1 MRLRV
6 ALVFFALGVVIVGCG
21 GGGKSGL
28 VPTLSSPGS
37 GGTNPSGGA
46 KTTRA
51 NIALYIPPAN
61 KQASSRRPFYISPNT
76 QAFGVVVLPYPSV
89 VPSPVPTTNI
99 QIFPVTTP
107 SPCAVASGGGE
118 TCNFTVTAPI
128 GTDLFIV
135 AAFATAAPSGN
146 TTPLSAFVSGPVTVS
161 LSPAPNATP
170 LGFTLD
176 GIAYSVVVTVASPDP
191 GNTPNTQVFTVGVP
205 TSAPL
210 AVTAYDVSGNLVM
223 SDPTTPYYNPIVI
236 QASPAADG
244 LTLSLTSS
252 SACGSSASGA
262 VATLN
267 CAGDLGNVQ
276 VSYDG
281 TPRPDA
287 NDHLIDNYVVFSS
300 TAPNPT
306 PSPANYVLAGNIQ
319 SWPLTSNT
327 LLSSY
332 TFLRRMSSGQFFYL
346 AYLESP
352 ANEWVSGTFDPATET
367 AGVQQTL
374 TDSNLFND
382 AALAPDGSYWVADTS
397 GKLECFTSITAT
409 TPALSNVFPTES
421 YDGSHLEVTSIGFDS
436 SGNLWYAGWDSDYMG
451 GGPPAPPDFAGY
463 FTSSDCA
470 NPGTPVAQFTLTDA
484 YGDYYPRLAV
494 NPIGG
499 VAVLTESDY
508 LLGPVHYNGVWEMNT
523 GSTSPI
529 SPAANFTTAALGTS
543 LAVDGA
549 GTAYAAVTAAPD
561 SVQTLTSGAD
571 TFNSLLSLPPVP
583 SGSLPSPLPSVLSV
597 FSPTGAAA
605 DRAMYVDQDYW
616 ALGLIE
622 GVASTPL
629 PILVSIPNSVW
640 VQDAA
645 YSSKGAP
652 YVLDMDAN
660 ENLNIVRV
668 LPTKT
673 WWVPNLSLNSA
684 CSSAA
689 LLTILERG
697 DSGPFT
703 VNIPPA
709 SGVTATQLPGAD
721 HDFWLSA
728 SGTVSFSATVT
739 DAHGRQ
745 ETFNVTSTPSS
756 VTCGLAHRRLSTH
769 RHT

>member
-28 VPTLSSPGS
+28 VPTLTSPGS
-37 GGTNPSGGA
+37 GGTSPSGGA

-146 TTPLSAFVSGPVTVS
+146 TTPLSAFVSGPVAVS

-176 GIAYSVVVTVASPDP
+176 GVVYSVAVTVASPDP
-191 GNTPNTQVFTVGVP
+191 GNTPNTQVFTVGAP
-205 TSAPL
+205 ASAP
-210 AVTAYDVSGNLVM
+210 VVITAYDVSGNLVM
-223 SDPTTPYYNPIVI
+223 SDPTTPYYNPVVI

-244 LTLSLTSS
+244 LTLALASS

-262 VATLN
+262 VATIN

-287 NDHLIDNYVVFSS
+287 NDHLIDNYVVYSS

-306 PSPANYVLAGNIQ
+306 PSPANYVLAGNIE
-319 SWPLTSNT
+319 SWPLNT
-327 LLSSY
+327 GNYVYNAYLGTLSSGAFWY
-332 TFLRRMSSGQFFYL
+332 A
-346 AYLESP
+346 AYLQ
-352 ANEWVSGTFDPATET
+352 NGNDWITGTFDPATGIPSAPAPLT
-367 AGVQQTL
+367 VTNGVLSAATSTNGNL
-374 TDSNLFND
+374 WIVDAFGSGPSMISCYTSPSSGGSPVVSNITPQASNGD
-382 AALAPDGSYWVADTS
+382 ALRVSA
-397 GKLECFTSITAT
+397 
-409 TPALSNVFPTES
+409 
-421 YDGSHLEVTSIGFDS
+421 VTIDS
-436 SGNLWYAGWDSDYMG
+436 SGNLWYVGYDNVAT
-451 GGPPAPPDFAGY
+451 PDMYGGY
-463 FTSSDCA
+463 FNVSSGCA
-470 NPGTPVAQFTLTDA
+470 APNPNPPVAQFSLN
-484 YGDYYPRLAV
+484 GDMA
-494 NPIGG
+494 
-499 VAVLTESDY
+499 DY
-508 LLGPVHYNGVWEMNT
+508 
-523 GSTSPI
+523 
-529 SPAANFTTAALGTS
+529 FAALAPIPGSGAAMIADGEYGHGVYVMATS
-543 LAVDGA
+543 SPTALSTVPPVLSSPNGYGIAVDGA
-549 GTAYAAVTAAPD
+549 GTTYAGFSEGSTSDVETFAAGAMAMN
-561 SVQTLTSGAD
+561 TLLDLAPNPVASGVPNPEPSGA
-571 TFNSLLSLPPVP
+571 LSA
-583 SGSLPSPLPSVLSV
+583 
-597 FSPTGAAA
+597 FSPTGGAA
-605 DRAMYVDQDYW
+605 DRMDYTDVAYE

-622 GVASTPL
+622 SIPASPM
-629 PILVSIPNSVW
+629 PILVSLPNSAYVLP
-640 VQDAA
+640 AA
-645 YSSKGAP
+645 HSSKGAP

-721 HDFWLSA
+721 HDFWISA
-728 SGTVSFSATVT
+728 SGTVSFAATVT

>member
-21 GGGKSGL
+21 GGGKSGI
-28 VPTLSSPGS
+28 VPTLTSPGS
-37 GGTNPSGGA
+37 GGANPSSGT

-51 NIALYIPPAN
+51 TIALYVPPAN

-107 SPCAVASGGGE
+107 SPCAAASGGGE
-118 TCNFTVTAPI
+118 TCNFTVTAPV

-135 AAFATAAPSGN
+135 AAFATAAPTGN

-161 LSPAPNATP
+161 LSPAPDATP

-176 GIAYSVVVTVASPDP
+176 GIVYSVVVTVASPDP

-210 AVTAYDVSGNLVM
+210 AVTAYDASGNLVM

-244 LTLSLTSS
+244 LTLALTSS

-262 VATLN
+262 VATID
-267 CAGDLGNVQ
+267 CAGDLGNVH
-276 VSYDG
+276 VLYDG

-287 NDHLIDNYVVFSS
+287 NDHLIDNYAVYSS

-319 SWPLTSNT
+319 SWPLNT
-327 LLSSY
+327 GNYVYDAYLGTLSGGA
-332 TFLRRMSSGQFFYL
+332 FWYL
-346 AYLESP
+346 AYFQSG
-352 ANEWVSGTFDPATET
+352 NDWITGTFDPATGI
-367 AGVQQTL
+367 AGASAPLSVTNGVL
-374 TDSNLFND
+374 SAATSANGNLWIVD
-382 AALAPDGSYWVADTS
+382 AFGSGPSKISCYTSASSGGAPVVSIIPVAPNSDAMRVS
-397 GKLECFTSITAT
+397 A
-409 TPALSNVFPTES
+409 
-421 YDGSHLEVTSIGFDS
+421 VTVDS
-436 SGNLWYAGWDSDYMG
+436 SGNLWYVGYDNVET
-451 GGPPAPPDFAGY
+451 PDMYGGY
-463 FTSSDCA
+463 FNVSSGCTA
-470 NPGTPVAQFTLTDA
+470 PNPNPPVAQFSLNGDMA
-484 YGDYYPRLAV
+484 DYFAALAPIPGSGAAMIADGEYGH
-494 NPIGG
+494 G
-499 VAVLTESDY
+499 VFVMA
-508 LLGPVHYNGVWEMNT
+508 
-523 GSTSPI
+523 TS
-529 SPAANFTTAALGTS
+529 SPAALSTVPPVLESPNGYGI
-543 LAVDGA
+543 AVDGA
-549 GTAYAAVTAAPD
+549 GTTYAGFTESSTSDVETFAAGA
-561 SVQTLTSGAD
+561 SMMNTLLDLAPNPVASG
-571 TFNSLLSLPPVP
+571 VP
-583 SGSLPSPLPSVLSV
+583 GPQPSAALNA
-597 FSPTGAAA
+597 FSPTGGAA
-605 DRAMYVDQDYW
+605 DRLDYTDVAYE
-616 ALGLIE
+616 ALGLI
-622 GVASTPL
+622 VSVPSSPM
-629 PILVSIPNSVW
+629 PILVSLPNSAYVLP
-640 VQDAA
+640 AA
-645 YSSKGAP
+645 YTSKGAP

-673 WWVPNLSLNSA
+673 WWVPNISLNSA
-684 CSSAA
+684 CGTTA

-709 SGVTATQLPGAD
+709 SGVTAAQLPGAD
-721 HDFWLSA
+721 HDFWLSVPNTGA
-728 SGTVSFSATVT
+728 SFSATVT